1 MAWVRG
7 SRLPLWFLE
16 FRQGSA
22 PETILQDFPA
32 IASLENV
39 YGTITDYLAN
49 PPKVEEYL
57 KAQNRSGKN
66 SGNRP
71 IHCQQAL
78 PHASKAFAGNRRIWH
93 PLLDDPIEDRLDL
106 CRESCSITSQR
117 AVPHFMRAD
126 VDVGID
132 GEILRFERI
141 RVHHQ
146 GHSVLVRRLTHFRDQ
161 RWSDHR
167 QSALRTDPPPTYVF
181 TQIPPDALTAATVAA
196 GVCVASSAPWE
207 RWMGVRDRSF
217 A

>member
-1 MAWVRG
+1 MSWVRG

-78 PHASKAFAGNRRIWH
+78 PHASKAFAGNRRISN

-106 CRESCSITSQR
+106 CRESAPSPPGGQFHIPCAMTSTSESTAKFCASNAFACIIRATRFWCAGSRTFAISDGVITGNPR
-117 AVPHFMRAD
+117 
-126 VDVGID
+126 
-132 GEILRFERI
+132 
-141 RVHHQ
+141 
-146 GHSVLVRRLTHFRDQ
+146 
-161 RWSDHR
+161 
-167 QSALRTDPPPTYVF
+167 
-181 TQIPPDALTAATVAA
+181 
-196 GVCVASSAPWE
+196 SAPT
-207 RWMGVRDRSF
+207 RPRSTSSRRYHRTL
-217 A
+217 

>member
-1 MAWVRG
+1 
-7 SRLPLWFLE
+7 LE

-57 KAQNRSGKN
+57 KAQEQKWGEFRKSAD
-66 SGNRP
+66 P
-71 IHCQQAL
+71 L
-78 PHASKAFAGNRRIWH
+78 PASFK
-93 PLLDDPIEDRLDL
+93 
-106 CRESCSITSQR
+106 
-117 AVPHFMRAD
+117 
-126 VDVGID
+126 
-132 GEILRFERI
+132 RI

-146 GHSVLVRRLTHFRDQ
+146 GHSVLVRRLAHFRDQ

-167 QSALRTDPPPTYVF
+167 QSALRTGPRPKYVF